1 MGNGEMKL
9 NRYPK
14 YKPTGIAWLPELP
27 EGWEVVRLKNVL
39 RERVEKS
46 STGLEEPLSMSQKR
60 GIVPTREMDVVPNAA
75 SSYVGAKKVYVNDIV
90 FNKLKAHLG
99 VFAISA
105 YDGLVSPDYAVY
117 TSRGLISRKY
127 LEYLFHTPLYIT
139 EFRRKSTGIA
149 IGLTRL
155 YTKDLYSIYGV
166 CPPTGV
172 QRAIVAFLD
181 EKCGKIDRWVAA
193 KEREMALLK
202 ELKQAMI
209 AEAVTR
215 GVRAI
220 SRVEVEK
227 WRKSGLP
234 GSGAE
239 PQIYTSTPLHGSNP
253 RPLVPSGIPW
263 LPEVPEGWEVKRL
276 KGLFSLRR
284 ESYSPNEQL
293 QVLSLIKDV
302 GVIPYEEKGQLGNK
316 SKEDISGY
324 NVARKGDIVMNSM
337 NVIIGSVDITPFDGY
352 ISPAYYALT
361 ARQGVETKY
370 FNYLF
375 HLTLV
380 QKMMRSLAKGIL
392 EIRLRISITSLLGM
406 SFPLPPL
413 AEQRAIVAYI
423 EARAAKIDAAVAGL
437 EREVAAMKEY
447 KQRLIADVV
456 TGQRKVA

>member
-1 MGNGEMKL
+1 M
-9 NRYPK
+9 RYAK
-14 YKPTGIAWLPELP
+14 YKPTNIPWLPEVP
-27 EGWEVVRLKNVL
+27 EGWEVIKVGYCFDENGSGTTPTSGSVDYYDGEINWVQSGDLHGDNICSTKKTITDKALQDYSLKIFQPPFVCMAMYGASIANVSVVRVPACTNQACCVLAKNRKTTDL
-39 RERVEKS
+39 NYLYRCLS
-46 STGLEEPLSMSQKR
+46 SA
-60 GIVPTREMDVVPNAA
+60 VVRQALL
-75 SSYVGAKKVYVNDIV
+75 
-90 FNKLKAHLG
+90 LKAQG
-99 VFAISA
+99 GTQPNIN
-105 YDGLVSPDYAVY
+105 
-117 TSRGLISRKY
+117 RGDILSTRI
-127 LEYLFHTPLYIT
+127 PL
-139 EFRRKSTGIA
+139 
-149 IGLTRL
+149 
-155 YTKDLYSIYGV
+155 
-166 CPPTGV
+166 PPLAE
-172 QRAIVAFLD
+172 QRAIAAFLD

-193 KEREMALLK
+193 KEREVALLK

-209 AEAVTR
+209 AEAVT
-215 GVRAI
+215 GATNV
-220 SRVEVEK
+220 SRTDTA
-227 WRKSGLP
+227 RKMK
-234 GSGAE
+234 
-239 PQIYTSTPLHGSNP
+239 
-253 RPLVPSGIPW
+253 PSGIPW
-263 LPEVPEGWEVKRL
+263 LPEIPEGWEVRRV

-361 ARQGVETKY
+361 ARQGVEARY

-392 EIRLRISITSLLGM
+392 EIRLRISVTSLLGM
-406 SFPLPPL
+406 AFPVPPL
-413 AEQRAIVAYI
+413 VEQRAIVAYI

-447 KQRLIADVV
+447 KQRLIAEVV
-456 TGQRKVA
+456 TGQRRVV

>member
-14 YKPTGIAWLPELP
+14 YKPTGIAWLPE
-27 EGWEVVRLKNVL
+27 
-39 RERVEKS
+39 
-46 STGLEEPLSMSQKR
+46 
-60 GIVPTREMDVVPNAA
+60 
-75 SSYVGAKKVYVNDIV
+75 
-90 FNKLKAHLG
+90 
-99 VFAISA
+99 
-105 YDGLVSPDYAVY
+105 
-117 TSRGLISRKY
+117 
-127 LEYLFHTPLYIT
+127 
-139 EFRRKSTGIA
+139 
-149 IGLTRL
+149 
-155 YTKDLYSIYGV
+155 
-166 CPPTGV
+166 
-172 QRAIVAFLD
+172 
-181 EKCGKIDRWVAA
+181 
-193 KEREMALLK
+193 
-202 ELKQAMI
+202 
-209 AEAVTR
+209 
-215 GVRAI
+215 
-220 SRVEVEK
+220 
-227 WRKSGLP
+227 
-234 GSGAE
+234 
-239 PQIYTSTPLHGSNP
+239 
-253 RPLVPSGIPW
+253 
-263 LPEVPEGWEVKRL
+263 VPEGWEVRRL

-361 ARQGVETKY
+361 ARQGVEPKY

-406 SFPLPPL
+406 SFPVPPL

>member
-14 YKPTGIAWLPELP
+14 YKPTGIAWLPE
-27 EGWEVVRLKNVL
+27 
-39 RERVEKS
+39 
-46 STGLEEPLSMSQKR
+46 
-60 GIVPTREMDVVPNAA
+60 
-75 SSYVGAKKVYVNDIV
+75 
-90 FNKLKAHLG
+90 
-99 VFAISA
+99 
-105 YDGLVSPDYAVY
+105 
-117 TSRGLISRKY
+117 
-127 LEYLFHTPLYIT
+127 
-139 EFRRKSTGIA
+139 
-149 IGLTRL
+149 
-155 YTKDLYSIYGV
+155 
-166 CPPTGV
+166 
-172 QRAIVAFLD
+172 
-181 EKCGKIDRWVAA
+181 
-193 KEREMALLK
+193 
-202 ELKQAMI
+202 
-209 AEAVTR
+209 
-215 GVRAI
+215 
-220 SRVEVEK
+220 
-227 WRKSGLP
+227 
-234 GSGAE
+234 
-239 PQIYTSTPLHGSNP
+239 
-253 RPLVPSGIPW
+253 
-263 LPEVPEGWEVKRL
+263 VPEGWEVKRV

-361 ARQGVETKY
+361 ARQGVEPKY

-406 SFPLPPL
+406 TFPVPPL
-413 AEQRAIVAYI
+413 AEQRVIVAFLDGKCGKIDRWVAAKEREVALLKELKQSMIAEAVTGATNVARTNTVRKMKPSGIPWFPEVPEGWEVKRLKWILTEIKKLSLTGEEMPLSLTASNGLIPFAEKSNRTMESASYIGAKVVENGQIVFNRFKARLFAIASCRGVVSPDYAVYATKIEVDKKYLLRLFSTPQFRQAMNGQSSGIGDGFSRVYSNELFKLLVPLPPLPTQRKIVAYI

-437 EREVAAMKEY
+437 EREVTAMKEY

>member
-1 MGNGEMKL
+1 M
-9 NRYPK
+9 RCRIP
-14 YKPTGIAWLPELP
+14 LP
-27 EGWEVVRLKNVL
+27 
-39 RERVEKS
+39 
-46 STGLEEPLSMSQKR
+46 PLA
-60 GIVPTREMDVVPNAA
+60 E
-75 SSYVGAKKVYVNDIV
+75 
-90 FNKLKAHLG
+90 
-99 VFAISA
+99 
-105 YDGLVSPDYAVY
+105 
-117 TSRGLISRKY
+117 
-127 LEYLFHTPLYIT
+127 
-139 EFRRKSTGIA
+139 
-149 IGLTRL
+149 
-155 YTKDLYSIYGV
+155 
-166 CPPTGV
+166 

-193 KEREMALLK
+193 KEREVALLK

-209 AEAVTR
+209 AEAVT
-215 GVRAI
+215 GATNI
-220 SRVEVEK
+220 ASPNTA
-227 WRKSGLP
+227 RKMK
-234 GSGAE
+234 
-239 PQIYTSTPLHGSNP
+239 
-253 RPLVPSGIPW
+253 PSGIPW
-263 LPEVPEGWEVKRL
+263 LPAIPEGWEVRRV

-392 EIRLRISITSLLGM
+392 EIRLRISVTSLLGM
-406 SFPLPPL
+406 AFPVPPL

-456 TGQRKVA
+456 TGQRRVG

>member
-14 YKPTGIAWLPELP
+14 YKPTGIAWLPE
-27 EGWEVVRLKNVL
+27 
-39 RERVEKS
+39 
-46 STGLEEPLSMSQKR
+46 
-60 GIVPTREMDVVPNAA
+60 
-75 SSYVGAKKVYVNDIV
+75 
-90 FNKLKAHLG
+90 
-99 VFAISA
+99 
-105 YDGLVSPDYAVY
+105 
-117 TSRGLISRKY
+117 
-127 LEYLFHTPLYIT
+127 
-139 EFRRKSTGIA
+139 
-149 IGLTRL
+149 
-155 YTKDLYSIYGV
+155 
-166 CPPTGV
+166 
-172 QRAIVAFLD
+172 
-181 EKCGKIDRWVAA
+181 
-193 KEREMALLK
+193 
-202 ELKQAMI
+202 
-209 AEAVTR
+209 
-215 GVRAI
+215 
-220 SRVEVEK
+220 
-227 WRKSGLP
+227 
-234 GSGAE
+234 
-239 PQIYTSTPLHGSNP
+239 
-253 RPLVPSGIPW
+253 
-263 LPEVPEGWEVKRL
+263 VPEGWEVKRV

-361 ARQGVETKY
+361 ARQGVEPKY

-406 SFPLPPL
+406 TFPVPPL
-413 AEQRAIVAYI
+413 AEQRVIVAFLDGKCGKIDRWVAAKEREVALLKELKQSMIAEAVTGATNVARTNTVRKMKPSGIPWFPEVPEGWKMVKVGYCFDENGSGTTPTSGSVDYYDGEINWVQSGDLHGDDICSSKKTITDKALQDYSLKIFQPPFVCMAMYGASIANVSVVRVPACTNQACCVLAKNRKTTDLNYLYRCLSSAVVRQELLLKAQGGTQPNINRSDILGMRIPVPPLAEQREIVAYLD
-423 EARAAKIDAAVAGL
+423 EKCGKIDAAVAGL